1 MLCPGLAEGKP
12 TSPMAESLGHA
23 GSQSSSARVAG
34 HPSVGVVL
42 AAGRSERLR
51 LVTRGRSKLLL
62 HLGGLSLVERAV
74 RTLLA
79 AGVQRVVVVVG
90 HQGDAVASAVQRL
103 QPGQVETV
111 EASEWERGNG
121 ASLAAAEPALV
132 GQGQFLLLCG
142 DHVFADGALDTLAS
156 AGGPAVLVDRSPD
169 RDAWEEGTRVR
180 MRDGHVVAF
189 GKALG
194 EPAIDCGAFLLTPEV
209 FACQKAA
216 AAEGDHSLA
225 GAVTRLASDHPVRAI
240 SLPRSS
246 WWQDVDTPHDLRLAR
261 GQLRRTLGLEADGPV
276 SRYLNRPVSTRL
288 SMALAPLRLSP
299 TVLSFVAFSLG
310 MLAAFLLAAEHPLLG
325 GLVLHAGSVVD
336 GMDGE
341 AARLQLRPTLRG
353 TWLNGLLNRWV
364 DAAILVG
371 LGIWMAQDTFSDRTI
386 LLILGGVGIG
396 WAILAMTGMAWTTVL
411 RVPAAAERLVGLSL
425 GGRDGRLFLVTA
437 WALLGHPMVA
447 LVAFLVAWAVSVIVR
462 VVLVVRS
469 VGVEAPTGL
478 T

>member
-1 MLCPGLAEGKP
+1 
-12 TSPMAESLGHA
+12 MAESFGHA
-23 GSQSSSARVAG
+23 GSQSSPATGGG
-34 HPSVGVVL
+34 HPRVGVVL
-42 AAGRSERLR
+42 AAGRSERLW

-62 HLGGLSLVERAV
+62 HLGGLTLVERAV

-90 HQGDAVASAVQRL
+90 HQGAAMASAVQKL
-103 QPGQVETV
+103 QPGQVDTV
-111 EASEWERGNG
+111 EATGWEQGNG
-121 ASLAAAEPALV
+121 SSLAAAESALA
-132 GQGQFLLLCG
+132 GEDQFLLLCG
-142 DHVFADGALDTLAS
+142 DHVFSDGAMDALA
-156 AGGPAVLVDRSPD
+156 AAEGPAVLVDRSPE
-169 RDAWEEGTRVR
+169 RSAWEEGTRVR
-180 MRDGHVVAF
+180 ITDGHVFAF
-189 GKALG
+189 GKDLD
-194 EPAIDCGAFLLTPEV
+194 EPAIDCGAFLLTSDV
-209 FACQKAA
+209 FASQKAA

-225 GAVTRLASDHPVRAI
+225 GAVTRLSGLQPVRAI

-261 GQLRRTLGLEADGPV
+261 RQLRRNLGLELDGPV

-288 SMALAPLRLSP
+288 SMALAPLRPSP
-299 TVLSFVAFSLG
+299 TLVSFFAFSLG
-310 MLAAFLLAAEHPLLG
+310 MLAAFLLAIEHPLLG

-353 TWLNGLLNRWV
+353 AWLNGLLNRWV

-371 LGIWMAQDTFSDRTI
+371 LAIWMAQDTFSNRTI
-386 LLILGGVGIG
+386 LLILGSVGIG
-396 WAILAMTGMAWTTVL
+396 WAILAMTGMGWTAML
-411 RVPAAAERLVGLSL
+411 RMPAAAERLVGFSL

-437 WALLGHPMVA
+437 WAVLGHPMVA
-447 LVAFLVAWAVSVIVR
+447 LVAFLLAWAVSVVVR
-462 VVLVVRS
+462 VVLIVRS